1 MTVAAADRLA
11 WMDNAVCLE
20 VGPDLFFEEVQGG
33 ADPVQ
38 AKALC
43 RSCEARTACLSWA
56 LEEGIQDGVFGGFT
70 LRNRRR
76 IARQHKAGKPLD
88 DLIAEDDAEF
98 YARLDRSHEL
108 AVAAAERRK
117 DRARQRYAE
126 AMRRAS

>member
-1 MTVAAADRLA
+1 MTAVSDRMGWLDAAL
-11 WMDNAVCLE
+11 CLE

-33 ADPVQ
+33 AEPAQ

-56 LEEGIQDGVFGGFT
+56 LEARIQDGVFGGFT
-70 LRNRRR
+70 PRNRRR
-76 IARQHKAGKPLD
+76 VARQHKAGKPLE

-98 YARLDRSHEL
+98 YARMDRSHEI

-126 AMRRAS
+126 AMRRAAA